1 MKRVLSI
8 GAVLAVAI
16 LFLVL
21 LRLTESNA
29 PQFKRL
35 QTPPFVQPSNHVSFD
50 FLSPRPFEGGE
61 LWIHATSSRTN
72 FESFLYDLNRRK
84 VVGQLTRGWPVMQID
99 RSRLLCVQALSDW
112 KPLKERQ
119 FGVIERISRG
129 RIKFTRP
136 PRGPF

>member
-84 VVGQLTRGWPVMQID
+84 VVGQLTRGW
-99 RSRLLCVQALSDW
+99 RVQALSDW
-112 KPLKERQ
+112 KPMKERQ